1 LENVIKGKTKFTD
14 HSLYPMSVVQ
24 KKVLCAI
31 DFSNPSHQALKW
43 AVDFSRSI
51 GCNLAVLY
59 SYRLTRRLN
68 EDILA
73 LKKRIELEALDH
85 FSQFESEYLSNANLT
100 YEFKVEIGFIAD
112 RVEDFANKNSISFIV
127 MDKTVYTRTR
137 ETFDELLELANV
149 PIIIVP

>member
-1 LENVIKGKTKFTD
+1 MNGTSKFTD
-14 HSLYPMSVVQ
+14 VSIQSMNVVQ

-59 SYRLTRRLN
+59 SYRLTRRVN

-73 LKKRIELEALDH
+73 LKKKIELEALDH
-85 FSQFESEYLSNANLT
+85 FTQFEAEYLANVSLT

-112 RVEDFANKNSISFIV
+112 RVEDFASKNEISFIV

-137 ETFDELLELANV
+137 DTFDELLELAHV
-149 PIIIVP
+149 PVIIVP